1 MDPAAPLGEPVTI
14 GAVTLVASPTGEAV
28 AYIAFPFTVQFI
40 DVASGQ
46 ASPVIEADDGGDFGA
61 WAWRPDGQ
69 RFATAGSDGYVRVW
83 DWRTGELIA
92 ERQLA
97 TGHIAALDYTR
108 DGELLLVGE
117 RAGSLYTIDPE
128 TLQPLSEPVH
138 VKTGIVWGYVSPD
151 SRRALALGVGEFGVG
166 EFALIDLVEGRVTH
180 RGEIGFAPGDGDFS
194 PDGRRFALGGGL
206 TGEVRVLDVD
216 RGEWTGP
223 FRVAHSGLTVSV
235 AYAPDG
241 ATFAT
246 AGGDGRVAHWD
257 GRTGAPLSAVQPTRA
272 APTDAQ
278 YLPDGYTILISS
290 LDGAISTW
298 DTRPGTRSS
307 SRARWPAGTSPQDE
321 WRDALGDRPYHETC
335 PAA

>member
-1 MDPAAPLGEPVTI
+1 M
-14 GAVTLVASPTGEAV
+14 

-40 DVASGQ
+40 DITTGQ
-46 ASPVIEADDGGDFGA
+46 ASPVIKATDGDFGA

-69 RFATAGSDGYVRVW
+69 RFATVGSDGYVRVW

-97 TGHIAALDYTR
+97 TGHIAALDYSR

-138 VKTGIVWGYVSPD
+138 VDTSIVWGYVSPD
-151 SRRALALGVGEFGVG
+151 SRPPAVTFGVGEIGVG
-166 EFALIDLVEGRVTH
+166 EFAVIDLVEGRVTH

-223 FRVAHSGLTVSV
+223 LRVAHSGPTVSV
-235 AYAPDG
+235 AYAQ
-241 ATFAT
+241 T
-246 AGGDGRVAHWD
+246 AP
-257 GRTGAPLSAVQPTRA
+257 PL
-272 APTDAQ
+272 
-278 YLPDGYTILISS
+278 LP
-290 LDGAISTW
+290 
-298 DTRPGTRSS
+298 
-307 SRARWPAGTSPQDE
+307 PAGTAGSPT
-321 WRDALGDRPYHETC
+321 GT
-335 PAA
+335 AARACH